1 MILLSCKHKLSKIK
15 QNYEHKSVGVSEFNI
30 DELKFSKFVR
40 NVRLNLSDTEKKYQ
54 DGLYI
59 SQVNTVSLEGI
70 FNVQI

>member
-1 MILLSCKHKLSKIK
+1 
-15 QNYEHKSVGVSEFNI
+15 VGVSEFNI